1 MAKKQAMPCL
11 KAKTFEDNWC
21 PFHGLLSTFAQTK
34 IPTKMDTKNPNSRAF
49 EGLCSK
55 YSQFQKYLKQYSE
68 SPENKK
74 LSEESK
80 WWAILDSNQRPP
92 QCQCD
97 ALPTAPTA
105 HLLNFASG
113 RCATTSPQT

>member
-21 PFHGLLSTFAQTK
+21 PFHGLLSTFTQTK

-55 YSQFQKYLKQYSE
+55 YSQFQKYLKQYRDRCLST
-68 SPENKK
+68 KK
-74 LSEESK
+74 DYPK
-80 WWAILDSNQRPP
+80 
-92 QCQCD
+92 
-97 ALPTAPTA
+97 
-105 HLLNFASG
+105 
-113 RCATTSPQT
+113 